1 MKSIN
6 LFFPFEV
13 FFNIYVNSICI
24 QMPVESKE
32 SVNFPGTW
40 FTGGFELPGVYAGR
54 STQGPREEEQAL
66 LIPEPHSSSTVNTRI
81 LGTPCLPF
89 PFLLSSAS
97 PFSLFSSIYISG
109 TVLYCLALDD
119 LELDFED
126 KDGLKVMV
134 IFSFVILTA
143 GLIDMQHKLAFPCV
157 HEHVCACVY
166 VSEDWTQGLMPPR
179 QALYQWDKVGF

>member
-13 FFNIYVNSICI
+13 FFLNVCVYSICI
-24 QMPVESKE
+24 QMPVESRRKCQLPWNLIYRWFWTAWCGRWK
-32 SVNFPGTW
+32 VN
-40 FTGGFELPGVYAGR
+40 
-54 STQGPREEEQAL
+54 SGPQEEEQAL
-66 LIPEPHSSSTVNTRI
+66 LIPEPHSSSTVKTRI
-81 LGTPCLPF
+81 LRTPCLSL
-89 PFLLSSAS
+89 PFLLSSTS

-134 IFSFVILTA
+134 IFSFVILSA
-143 GLIDMQHKLAFPCV
+143 GLIGTQHKLAFPCV
-157 HEHVCACVY
+157 HAHVCMLLKTEPR
-166 VSEDWTQGLMPPR
+166 VSCLLGKFFTNEI
-179 QALYQWDKVGF
+179 K